1 MTAVWSAL
9 QTSELAVWINFSRWV
24 YAGIATA
31 HVLSIAALIGS
42 ILMLDLRLIGFA
54 RWLDI
59 AHLARLAVPLAGTAL
74 ACAIVSGG
82 LLFIGRAAEYAA
94 FGTFQIKL
102 ALIAVAVAVTAT
114 VHRRYGLYF
123 QRATARRR
131 VQIGSVSICL
141 WLGVAIAGRMIAFV
155 HG

>member
-9 QTSELAVWINFSRWV
+9 QTSDLAVWINFSRWV

-31 HVLSIAALIGS
+31 HVLSIAVLIGS

-59 AHLARLAVPLAGTAL
+59 EHLARLAVPVAGTAL
-74 ACAIVSGG
+74 VCAIVSGG

-94 FGTFQIKL
+94 FGTFQIKI

-123 QRATARRR
+123 QRVTARRR
-131 VQIGSVSICL
+131 VQIGSASICL